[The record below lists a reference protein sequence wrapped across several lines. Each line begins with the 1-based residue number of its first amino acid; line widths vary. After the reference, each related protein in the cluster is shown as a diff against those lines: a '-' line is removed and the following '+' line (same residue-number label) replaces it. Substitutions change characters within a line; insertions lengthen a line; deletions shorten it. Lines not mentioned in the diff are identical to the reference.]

1 MNRATTRFLSATR
14 AIDTRRD
21 RHIIFGR
28 SCKIGIAAR
37 IAKSST
43 ISSGGRTMQRFAI
56 GLALLVFSA
65 TELPAQS
72 SFFEGKTIRIVVGLP
87 AGDVYDLYARMLA
100 EHMSKHIPG
109 NPSIIVQNMA
119 GASSM
124 ITANYVYNVAKP
136 DGLTL
141 GSVLP
146 SLYFDQLVGRSEVQ
160 FDWAKF
166 TWLGSFE
173 KSNNLLYMRTD
184 TPFKNIH
191 DVTKATESP
200 KCGST
205 GTGSPS
211 YYLVKLL
218 NEAIGTKFDI
228 VTGYKGGQEID
239 LAVEKGEV
247 HCRAFTVTTY
257 FAREPFITWRKKNF
271 VRVLFQTGRKRDSR
285 LADVPTVQ
293 ELIDEY
299 KTPEATRRLA
309 TLVLASGEFGR
320 PIVATPGIPADRVK
334 ILREAFAKTLA
345 DPALLADAKKRR
357 LEIDPTG
364 PDELESLAK
373 EVFTTSREVVDRMKK
388 LLGSEKK

>member
-1 MNRATTRFLSATR
+1 M
-14 AIDTRRD
+14 
-21 RHIIFGR
+21 
-28 SCKIGIAAR
+28 KR
-37 IAKSST
+37 I
-43 ISSGGRTMQRFAI
+43 MI
-56 GLALLVFSA
+56 GLCLLVSSSVH
-65 TELPAQS
+65 AQT

-100 EHMSKHIPG
+100 DHMGKHIPG
-109 NPSIIVQNMA
+109 NPSFIVQNMA

-166 TWLGSFE
+166 GWLGSFE
-173 KSNNLLYMRTD
+173 KSNNLLYMRSD
-184 TPFKNIH
+184 TPFKTIH
-191 DVTKATESP
+191 DVTKAAEAP

-211 YYLVKLL
+211 YYLVKLM
-218 NEAIGTKFDI
+218 NEAIGTKFEV

-247 HCRAFTVTTY
+247 QCRAFTVTTY
-257 FAREPFITWRKKNF
+257 FAREPFISWRKKNF
-271 VRVLFQTGRKRDSR
+271 VRVLFQTGKKRDSR
-285 LADVPTVQ
+285 LAEVPTVQ
-293 ELIDEY
+293 ELIEQY
-299 KTPEATRRLA
+299 KTPDTTKQLA

-320 PIVATPGIPADRVK
+320 PIISTPGVPADRLK
-334 ILREAFAKTLA
+334 ILRDAFSKALT

-357 LEIDPTG
+357 LEIDPTAAE
-364 PDELESLAK
+364 ELESLAK
-373 EVFTTSREVVDRMKK
+373 EVLSTSRETVERMKK
-388 LLGSEKK
+388 LLSK